1 VNWLRAQGLD
11 ARLRDDR
18 NKIMTMIQRCRR
30 VDKQLSTSPLQP
42 IVGDHNAFNSI
53 KSRLAGN
60 ENDNWNSAHLD
71 ILKQTELITDDV
83 VDRLLGSKRMSRP
96 SIRHRVM
103 NLVCGGHFHPKSIQC
118 RNVESSNGMDCVLVV
133 CECLSSKTNVV
144 HKTYAVFEDKPDGE
158 YQIDLS
164 SCTCKKGE
172 YFCSHLIGF
181 LYLVSIF
188 QHKVQTQSDF
198 ENAY

>member
-1 VNWLRAQGLD
+1 
-11 ARLRDDR
+11 
-18 NKIMTMIQRCRR
+18 
-30 VDKQLSTSPLQP
+30 
-42 IVGDHNAFNSI
+42 
-53 KSRLAGN
+53 
-60 ENDNWNSAHLD
+60 
-71 ILKQTELITDDV
+71 
-83 VDRLLGSKRMSRP
+83 
-96 SIRHRVM
+96 M

-133 CECLSSKTNVV
+133 CECLSSKTSVV
-144 HKTYAVFEDKPDGE
+144 HKTYAVFEDKPDGK

-188 QHKVQTQSDF
+188 QQKVGTQSDF
-198 ENAY
+198 ENSYQVSPLLLQGGLMLIENAVVSDRFRKQNGQRTRQKMRLEE